1 MKNAPDKDDQEDGR
15 VTFYGALFLFFLLM
29 GCIAAYAIATT
40 HP

>member
-1 MKNAPDKDDQEDGR
+1 MKNADKDDQEDGR
-15 VTFYGALFLFFLLM
+15 ATFYGALFLLFLM